1 MYAASKQLV
10 LTDGVCNFCNSAVL
24 FIVDRDPKERFVFA
38 QLQSDAGIEALR
50 AHGLGELPLSTML
63 LIADGQVYMRSDA
76 ALQIAKGLAWPWPLA
91 FYVFRWLPR
100 RLRDA
105 AYKYF
110 ASHRYAWFGKTEQC
124 IVPTPELRRRMLS
137 A

>member
-1 MYAASKQLV
+1 MARESKQLV

-38 QLQSDAGIEALR
+38 QLQSEAGIEALR

-63 LIADGQVYMRSDA
+63 LIADGRVYMRSDA
-76 ALQIAKGLAWPWPLA
+76 ALQIARGLRWPWPLA
-91 FYVFRWLPR
+91 FYLFRWLPR
-100 RLRDA
+100 TVRDA

-110 ASHRYAWFGKTEQC
+110 ASHR
-124 IVPTPELRRRMLS
+124 
-137 A
+137 